1 MLAIAKLCST
11 LSRRPQVLEGEKNPP
26 KVQGAGQ
33 RREYLTR
40 LGIQNGGKAASPCS
54 TTSLPLKRSIVGDET
69 CSLADTEAVDE
80 SSLSSS
86 ESYENDDS
94 ELWLDLKNQ
103 DDFRVSFLRKLS
115 YEKVWVPTAH
125 RLPSSQT
132 VIIFDWDDTLLCTN
146 YLCKHF
152 ENRLVPP
159 SLHNTLRRI
168 ASYVTDLLE
177 LSMKLGRTYI
187 ITNAIDGWVEY
198 SASQWVPELLPILS
212 KIEIISART
221 RYESLFPQQVNK
233 WKINAFRDL
242 QRRLDYPIVTNLISV
257 GDSNYEME
265 ATAIMGQDFSEA
277 RVKTIKL
284 RDNPTADELKK
295 ELELI
300 VQRFER
306 IAANAQ
312 NMKITLERNSDSY
325 SRYC

>member
-1 MLAIAKLCST
+1 LYVSEKRILDSLGGHAETMSNVST
-11 LSRRPQVLEGEKNPP
+11 EDGGLSCDSQEQLEVEMKC
-26 KVQGAGQ
+26 QGLEA
-33 RREYLTR
+33 
-40 LGIQNGGKAASPCS
+40 PC
-54 TTSLPLKRSIVGDET
+54 LELKE
-69 CSLADTEAVDE
+69 
-80 SSLSSS
+80 
-86 ESYENDDS
+86 
-94 ELWLDLKNQ
+94 Q
-103 DDFRVSFLRKLS
+103 DDFRVAFLRKLS

-284 RDNPTADELKK
+284 RDNPTADELRK